1 MRPELRVLIVK
12 DQGDN
17 EEQIEQE
24 LGRNN
29 RYKINPHYPIDAAD
43 LKSVLVSDTWDLAI
57 VKSRSFT
64 PVQVLEITNR
74 HQPNLPVMAIVEP
87 QEEDLAIA
95 AMKAGVRD
103 YLLVDNL
110 TRLVPA
116 IERELKHV
124 AEQEQRSR
132 TEAALQESEV
142 LYRSV
147 VATMSEG
154 IVIQDS
160 EGKIIACNT
169 SAERI
174 LGLSHDCILGR
185 TSLDPN
191 WHTIHED
198 GSLFPGETHPAM
210 VTLRTGQPCYNVVMG
225 VHLPDGSITWI
236 SINSQPLFAPHE
248 TTPYGSVTS
257 FADITGRKQAEA
269 QLLRSQRL
277 ESLGTLASGIAHD
290 FNNIL
295 TPILATSQLL
305 SLRLSLHLEERDLAL
320 LKLVEDSSKRGAE
333 LVKQIL
339 AFARGIE
346 GKRVSMR
353 VEQLIED
360 TIPAIRA
367 TFPKNITID
376 IERMDEP
383 LRGVCA
389 DCTQLHQVL
398 MNLCLNA
405 RDAMPHGGRL
415 RVVLANVALDGVAAR
430 ANVDARAGNYVQIT
444 VSDTGT
450 GMPPEM
456 LDRIFDPFFTTKE
469 QGKGTGLGLST
480 ALGIIKNHDGFI
492 QVTSELSKGT
502 EFKIYLPCIATP
514 SNRQTAK
521 KPENKGQG
529 ELILIVDDEPLIRYI
544 IQTTLE
550 NYNYQT
556 LVAEN
561 GSEAI
566 SIYSQNRDRIA
577 LAIVD
582 MMMPAMDG
590 LTVMR
595 TLKKIEPNIQAIAIS
610 GSVIED
616 RVERILETGF
626 KAFLAKPFT
635 NQDLLTTLTSL
646 LGRSSQLNEIM
657 H

>member
-1 MRPELRVLIVK
+1 
-12 DQGDN
+12 
-17 EEQIEQE
+17 
-24 LGRNN
+24 
-29 RYKINPHYPIDAAD
+29 
-43 LKSVLVSDTWDLAI
+43 
-57 VKSRSFT
+57 
-64 PVQVLEITNR
+64 
-74 HQPNLPVMAIVEP
+74 
-87 QEEDLAIA
+87 
-95 AMKAGVRD
+95 
-103 YLLVDNL
+103 
-110 TRLVPA
+110 
-116 IERELKHV
+116 
-124 AEQEQRSR
+124 
-132 TEAALQESEV
+132 
-142 LYRSV
+142 
-147 VATMSEG
+147 
-154 IVIQDS
+154 
-160 EGKIIACNT
+160 
-169 SAERI
+169 
-174 LGLSHDCILGR
+174 
-185 TSLDPN
+185 
-191 WHTIHED
+191 
-198 GSLFPGETHPAM
+198 
-210 VTLRTGQPCYNVVMG
+210 
-225 VHLPDGSITWI
+225 
-236 SINSQPLFAPHE
+236 
-248 TTPYGSVTS
+248 
-257 FADITGRKQAEA
+257 
-269 QLLRSQRL
+269 
-277 ESLGTLASGIAHD
+277 
-290 FNNIL
+290 
-295 TPILATSQLL
+295 
-305 SLRLSLHLEERDLAL
+305 
-320 LKLVEDSSKRGAE
+320 
-333 LVKQIL
+333 
-339 AFARGIE
+339 
-346 GKRVSMR
+346 MR